1 VPPKIFAPAEARLLE
16 IWEYTLETW
25 GEAQADLYLRE
36 LIKAIHSLPLQRHL
50 WRSVPDQ
57 TLRGVWI
64 VRHQHHFVF
73 FRELPSGSIGI
84 ISILH
89 TSMDL
94 PARLKEDTQQIL

>member
-1 VPPKIFAPAEARLLE
+1 
-16 IWEYTLETW
+16 
-25 GEAQADLYLRE
+25 
-36 LIKAIHSLPLQRHL
+36 
-50 WRSVPDQ
+50 
-57 TLRGVWI
+57 VWI